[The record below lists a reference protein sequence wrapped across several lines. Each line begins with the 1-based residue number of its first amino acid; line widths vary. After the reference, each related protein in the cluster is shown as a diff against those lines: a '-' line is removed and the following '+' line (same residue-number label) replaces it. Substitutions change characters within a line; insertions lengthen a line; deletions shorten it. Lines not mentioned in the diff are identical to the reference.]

1 MGDGSVGSYRW
12 QPDRVITPRQ
22 ERDYWHSQFLQ
33 MKSER
38 DHQVK
43 ENIRLAKRVV
53 ELERLLV
60 FKRGDEV
67 HSEPR

>member
-1 MGDGSVGSYRW
+1 
-12 QPDRVITPRQ
+12 
-22 ERDYWHSQFLQ
+22 